1 MVHTH
6 RRMIPCAAALL
17 VALGAGCT
25 TPSSEKTGP
34 DPAAK
39 AGQSPQGAAPAERGA
54 SAPQPGGGGDAVP
67 PSELEYVEMK
77 VEVDQTTGD
86 PKEDNFRYFKVW
98 GELKNKSSRW
108 VEAIVGDIR
117 YFDASG
123 KELSISSISTAVKED
138 LGDRSPGE
146 RFSSGVMYVA
156 PGASVPVHHIRALA
170 KLGGKYGSYK
180 VTLRPARVAAKHP
193 DIAIEGVQDQVANV
207 ANESLPNS
215 TPKDHRVISA
225 TLKNNGTMGC
235 RDAGLVVGFYDASGK
250 LAYLN
255 HGDASKDLKAVLA
268 PGGSTSV
275 KVFTLVGFDD
285 AWRAKATIKTW
296 ASCSEP
302 YN

>member
-1 MVHTH
+1 MVHTR

-17 VALGAGCT
+17 VVSAAGCT
-25 TPSSEKTGP
+25 TRSSEKTGQ

-39 AGQSPQGAAPAERGA
+39 AGAESAPGKSPQGA
-54 SAPQPGGGGDAVP
+54 APQPGGGGETVP

-86 PKEDNFRYFKVW
+86 PKEDNFRFFKVW
-98 GELKNKSSRW
+98 GELKNKSSKW
-108 VEAIVGDIR
+108 VEAIVGDIQ

-123 KELSISSISTAVKED
+123 KELSINSISTGVKQD
-138 LGDRSPGE
+138 LGDTSPGE

-156 PGASVPVHHIRALA
+156 PGATVPVHHIRALG

-180 VTLRPARVAAKHP
+180 VTLRPARVVAKHP
-193 DIAIEGVQDQVANV
+193 EIAIEGVQDQVANV
-207 ANESLPNS
+207 ANESLNNA
-215 TPKDHRVISA
+215 TPKEHRVISA
-225 TLKNNGTMGC
+225 TLKNNGTLGC

-250 LAYLN
+250 LAHLN

-268 PGGSTSV
+268 PGASTGV

-285 AWRAKATIKTW
+285 AWRAKASIKTW

-302 YN
+302 YD